1 MPLGFTIAVV
11 IMGIT
16 YVFAK
21 ILLDQKVVQ
30 GFKIQVTV
38 FVILR

>member
-11 IMGIT
+11 IMEIT
-16 YVFAK
+16 YVIAK

-38 FVILR
+38 IVILR